1 MYQYKKFIL
10 FFFLISCIVV
20 FTLPVTNLYIDRY
33 RVFNA
38 VINHNYDTYYWRKDG
53 KWEFNHNDRI
63 IPMSFLLNKQHTFDS
78 FIFGNSKIGNM
89 DVRQLGSTWYKLNY
103 NSSNMTEHL
112 HNAKLLLN
120 NINVNNIILTIDL
133 EYFYDLKL
141 STKYKK
147 CVYPSNKLEWLTFY
161 KKFLL
166 KRLDEKDINL
176 FLNKDYELIKKE
188 EYFMRKKADDNR
200 LFLATTKHL
209 NHMNDLSGLR
219 YKNSTFTKRKTDFVI
234 DMIKQLKLLCEE
246 KDTTLTVIFVPFHYK
261 NIFQADPDKVKYI
274 KQELASIT
282 EFIDFSLPHNYI
294 LNNIFWR
301 EVFHYTKALNDEI
314 IRRLKDE
321 NQICP
326 TFGTSI
332 TKENID
338 NKLKKSYLISQKL
351 IPELIKEDTHFFPHD
366 NFMKKIQDSSYLSID
381 LDKINKNCLEH
392 YKTKDDK

>member
-120 NINVNNIILTIDL
+120 NINVENIILTIDL
-133 EYFYDLKL
+133 EYFYTLDL
-141 STKYKK
+141 SNKYKK
-147 CVYPSNKLEWLTFY
+147 SVYPSDIESWLIFF
-161 KKFLL
+161 KKYLL
-166 KRLDEKDINL
+166 KRLDEKDFNL
-176 FLNKDYELIKKE
+176 LLEKDYKLLKKE
-188 EYFMRKKADDNR
+188 EYYIRTKANSQA
-200 LFLATTKHL
+200 LYITNTKHL
-209 NHMNDLSGLR
+209 KKVNNLTGLK
-219 YKNSTFTKRKTDFVI
+219 YKDSFFNNKNINQVMKMIQELKSLCAQKGTNFT
-234 DMIKQLKLLCEE
+234 
-246 KDTTLTVIFVPFHYK
+246 IFFIPFHYK
-261 NIFQADPDKVKYI
+261 NIFQANPDKINHI
-274 KQELASIT
+274 KRKLVSIH
-282 EFIDFSLPHNYI
+282 DFYDFTLPHNYLI
-294 LNNIFWR
+294 NNIFWR
-301 EVFHYTKALNDEI
+301 ETFHYTKALNDEI
-314 IRRLKDE
+314 ILKIRNK
-321 NQICP
+321 NQTCVN
-326 TFGTSI
+326 FGTLI

-338 NKLKKSYLISQKL
+338 IELKKSYLVAQKL
-351 IPELIKEDTHFFPHD
+351 IPKLLKNDKHFFPHYGFTKEIE
-366 NFMKKIQDSSYLSID
+366 NSSFFSTD
-381 LDKINKNCLEH
+381 LDKIQKNCLDD
-392 YKTKDDK
+392 YKTKD